1 MSSLSSRSLIPIITK
16 SFLNSSCN
24 FIKTG
29 FAFKQGK
36 QPRYQ
41 KSSKTTFP
49 FKSVNVTV
57 LPLFK
62 RNSLE
67 GFIFACAIAICVAK
81 KKVNSSMVC
90 LIKFFILLDYLF
102 LKVRIQFYGIK
113 RFVFINFK
121 IVNRNIA
128 INR

>member
-29 FAFKQGK
+29 VAFKQGK

-41 KSSKTTFP
+41 KSNKTTLP
-49 FKSVNVTV
+49 FKSVNFIV

-62 RNSLE
+62 RNSLG
-67 GFIFACAIAICVAK
+67 GFIFVCAIAVSVQKAK
-81 KKVNSSMVC
+81 VKSSKVYLKNC
-90 LIKFFILLDYLF
+90 FILFVDLVF
-102 LKVRIQFYGIK
+102 KVFM
-113 RFVFINFK
+113 
-121 IVNRNIA
+121 
-128 INR
+128 